1 MCLQFTG
8 ALLNLTGYYVIGIP
22 IGLIITFWYPEW
34 NLGLLGLWIGLS
46 IALAYCSVVGLW
58 YSLRTDWSDEVE
70 KTRLRLKSGHHGSTN
85 GLGH

>member
-1 MCLQFTG
+1 MQFTG

-46 IALAYCSVVGLW
+46 IALLYTSVIGLW

-70 KTRLRLKSGHHGSTN
+70 KTKLRLKAGDHAIGIGH
-85 GLGH
+85 